1 MSFLHSVGVLAEK
14 TAMSLSSTAL
24 FCTGAAADVDV
35 VLIGSGEAAC
45 ARQLTLCSTCDCTRN
60 LPEGA

>member
-35 VLIGSGEAAC
+35 VLSGSGEAAC
-45 ARQLTLCSTCDCTRN
+45 PRQLT
-60 LPEGA
+60 